1 VSQLK
6 HLLDLTGGHNDVVE
20 PELLAD
26 NMVKDSQNYEV
37 LGQGGLTLRKEPEVY
52 SATLNT
58 YISSTLT
65 MTRVDSISPPLYPQV
80 KLASGGTTYQT
91 NEFCLVVY
99 GLDVGGTYEMYL
111 LYGITG
117 GLGWSHLTVPA
128 TGSDLL
134 DGLTSGGIDWPNDG
148 SASPEYSVNNNR
160 MVITDGVNRAYYI
173 EVDSDG
179 SVTSGALGIPA
190 PTVKIHVTEAE
201 TSKMSGNPNFTGA
214 EGDSVT
220 APGLIQLVYTVVDEQ
235 GNESNPSPVSDTI
248 DMQWLSVDVDYIEDR
263 WIKTIPITNLTAP
276 TLTSIQREQIKF
288 FNVYVRSVK
297 YASGKYSSTLQFT
310 QQFVISDKTGANT
323 YRVQLP
329 IELGNLVSY
338 EKDIAPIA
346 NHNAQISG
354 ITFLAGI
361 QEKINFTVGDLTYYL
376 PITITNTGNDYVDA
390 IVRMRLYDEDA
401 GTTPITSLEWDDFLD
416 ASTPNVFTSTT
427 TADRIRL
434 IDQDTKTTLNAYFEG
449 DKANDYCDVWV
460 KIPYLPNGSH
470 VIYLAWSTTGTPVHV
485 TGTAVTGRWISF
497 TNFSTVDSGGH
508 SAQTVIFGDF
518 TRIPNQNTFFAS
530 PFNPIGTD
538 PSLPTRMLDRTGKTG
553 GFDINNSTSGLDAA
567 ISANSSIS
575 YLANTPTEVQQQ
587 STKNNPLATLTGT
600 TRSLTADV
608 TGLGAVPKTG
618 TVWFNVDVPTLAGVD
633 QNVWC
638 LTYFGATTPV
648 LSLYLD
654 WDGAD
659 QAWFAQTGGSGASTQ
674 HDLGLR
680 VESAANRIAADG
692 GCSGKPYFICFSWD
706 EATAKASL
714 FIVDVTHY
722 IANQAAAGTDPI
734 MVSAEIAGTITIPDD
749 DISEFGVM
757 IMGYDSTSSSGLT
770 CPANMKVD
778 EVVFMPD
785 VYYDGSDT
793 DDKNAILNVSSF
805 MPPFPSMVGYERLA
819 ETHNNNIDMSADTET
834 ATLKKYANKIK
845 WSDPQG
851 VNFPDLY
858 SKLLREPIDALISSP
873 SFLQFQYE
881 NTLVIFTR
889 NTITRFLLDGEP
901 STWVGD
907 SNALVE
913 EGYNAGIYAI
923 DTLSKARDAMLWMSE
938 SGLIMW
944 NTEGFRNI
952 SQNVIKIDLRD
963 DSDLVGFYQPIRDQ
977 YILHDRTN
985 DIGYV
990 FHLRYGTFYK
1000 FKGLQLDQGIP
1011 RVLSGGTED
1020 ENINLMIWAIP
1031 PVEIMS
1037 VPNRTFAGAPIDWA
1051 DVNLDTYSEAGSLTI
1066 TAATGGQYCTLP
1078 IASAP
1083 MTAGEEYTLGFD
1095 VLDGG
1100 TPLSET
1106 WIIKDFTGVQTF
1118 GTVSVKGTDQAIT
1131 FTVDTGITGG
1141 LRVVAGA
1148 ASSEGEF
1155 DNFTLKPVGG
1165 IYKYPG
1171 DSDTTETAFIETKV
1185 FDHIRAVFNRF
1196 RFYFTGTPTIATHVI
1211 DNTLDPT
1218 ELMPNQVDRDFSGA
1232 SAWTNV
1238 DINSYNETGDLTLIP
1253 DAASQYCTCPVASM
1267 PMTAGVEYVL
1277 EYDYSKIGDGTW
1289 IFQDFT
1295 GVQEFGRVT
1304 SEGTDQLMTFT
1315 VDTAITGGLRI
1326 VSVSSSVSG
1335 SFDNFSLK
1343 TADRNESK
1351 SPVSGVYN
1359 WITNGNNLG
1368 EKIYFKIT
1376 GAKSILSGMY
1386 EYLIRGAR

>member
-1 VSQLK
+1 MSQLK

-58 YISSTLT
+58 YISSTLS

-99 GLDVGGTYEMYL
+99 GLVGGSPEMYL

-117 GLGWSHLTVPA
+117 GLSWSHLTVPV
-128 TGSDLL
+128 TGTDLL
-134 DGLTSGGIDWPNDG
+134 AGLTSGGVDWTT
-148 SASPEYSVNNNR
+148 ACKPEYSVNNNK
-160 MVITDGVNRAYYI
+160 MIVTDGVNKAYYI
-173 EVDSDG
+173 EVDSEG
-179 SVTSGALGIPA
+179 TVISGTLGIPA
-190 PTVKIHVTEAE
+190 PKAKPSVV
-201 TSKMSGNPNFTGA
+201 
-214 EGDSVT
+214 DSVEYNKKSRGTMFST
-220 APGLIQLVYTVVDEQ
+220 AQGEEIFPLGLIQIAYTIVDKQ
-235 GNESNPSPVSDTI
+235 GNESNPSPLSSTI
-248 DMQWLSVDVDYIEDR
+248 DLQWANLDEDFIQNK
-263 WIKTIPITNLTAP
+263 WVAKLPITGLELP
-276 TLTSIQREQIKF
+276 TLSTTERELVKYY
-288 FNVYVRSVK
+288 NVYVRSVK
-297 YASGKYSSTLQFT
+297 YAQGQYSGTLEMI
-310 QQFVISDKTGANT
+310 QQF
-323 YRVQLP
+323 P
-329 IELGNLVSY
+329 ITDGVGSYTLDVPVESGNIISY
-338 EKDIAPIA
+338 ENDEAPIA
-346 NHNAQISG
+346 HHNAQVSG
-354 ITFLAGI
+354 ITFLGGI
-361 QEKINFTVGDLTYYL
+361 ESTLEFQTGSFTYYK
-376 PITITNTGNDYVDA
+376 PITITNTGADYVDA
-390 IVRMRLYDEDA
+390 IIRLRLGDDDY
-401 GTTPITSLEWDDFLD
+401 GTDPITSLEWDDFI
-416 ASTPNVFTSTT
+416 TSPHVPYSEPDNIAVAQIDKIRMIDKDLTT
-427 TADRIRL
+427 NLRV
-434 IDQDTKTTLNAYFEG
+434 YYEG
-449 DKANDYCDVWV
+449 DAANDFVDAWV
-460 KIPYLPNGSH
+460 KIPYLPNGTH
-470 VIYLAWSTTGTPVHV
+470 TIYLAWGGAGSHETGTF
-485 TGTAVTGRWISF
+485 ATGRWMGYDDLDDAKLYF
-497 TNFSTVDSGGH
+497 WQDY
-508 SAQTVIFGDF
+508 
-518 TRIPNQNTFFAS
+518 TRTPNINTLIAT
-530 PFNPIGTD
+530 PC
-538 PSLPTRMLDRTGKTG
+538 
-553 GFDINNSTSGLDAA
+553 
-567 ISANSSIS
+567 
-575 YLANTPTEVQQQ
+575 NTPSEV
-587 STKNNPLATLTGT
+587 PEA
-600 TRSLTADV
+600 
-608 TGLGAVPKTG
+608 
-618 TVWFNVDVPTLAGVD
+618 
-633 QNVWC
+633 
-638 LTYFGATTPV
+638 
-648 LSLYLD
+648 
-654 WDGAD
+654 
-659 QAWFAQTGGSGASTQ
+659 GGSGRVRIENPPQHNRVNYSNSGTPTRSSVALDASINY
-674 HDLGLR
+674 LGMLLR
-680 VESAANRIAADG
+680 NSNLTANLDFVTGDNAYVALDTTVTSPMGVLYRDNSLGIVPKRGTVYFSYNTPSGITLANKSVFAMYREGDDHPILMLRLAAVAATKVWQISLGAAALTSYDFVG
-692 GCSGKPYFICFSWD
+692 VRDEVATGSNKHYFICFSWD
-706 EATAKASL
+706 EAEGEASIFIADPENVTPAQEFVYGKTAT
-714 FIVDVTHY
+714 F
-722 IANQAAAGTDPI
+722 
-734 MVSAEIAGTITIPDD
+734 GTISDNDFTDGYINWGSSDTNSFVQAEDSCEYDEMVFIADKYYDAGDND
-749 DISEFGVM
+749 DIDAVFN
-757 IMGYDSTSSSGLT
+757 L
-770 CPANMKVD
+770 AN
-778 EVVFMPD
+778 FMPGFD
-785 VYYDGSDT
+785 S
-793 DDKNAILNVSSF
+793 A
-805 MPPFPSMVGYERLA
+805 VGYSKTA
-819 ETHNNNIDMSADTET
+819 TTHNNNVDMAADTET
-834 ATLKKYANKIK
+834 SETTTHLNKIK
-845 WSDPQG
+845 WTEPDG

-858 SKLLREPIDALISSP
+858 SKKLREPIKSLISSP